1 MESVITR
8 SNSLRRPEAGRDARC
23 CTARSARSPR
33 RTEVLCCVVCQYQL
47 GVAEK
52 GGRKVSCALGYSC
65 YSLLLHT
72 SLWIEEGKHVPRRG
86 SGRTRVAETV
96 RLLAGCGFELFGEV
110 HPISVFGI
118 LTKWLHITRLEIHTR
133 RTERLLK
140 NLSSAAVAFA
150 VRHQQTAGKS

>member
-8 SNSLRRPEAGRDARC
+8 SNSLCRLEAGRDARC
-23 CTARSARSPR
+23 CMARSARSPR

-52 GGRKVSCALGYSC
+52 GGRKVGYAFGHSC

-86 SGRTRVAETV
+86 SGRTRGAEII
-96 RLLAGCGFELFGEV
+96 RLLAGCGLELSGEV
-110 HPISVFGI
+110 HAISVFGI
-118 LTKWLHITRLEIHTR
+118 LTKWLHITRLETR
-133 RTERLLK
+133 TKETIM
-140 NLSSAAVAFA
+140 FA
-150 VRHQQTAGKS
+150 SIWVENPRAQ